1 MRETLRDV
9 TSSTMRGEEGMV
21 PEGVTMVV
29 TGLRRVA
36 EDGDP
41 GEAEALVEVE
51 EEVEVV
57 TACTTRVRGDF
68 EAETEA
74 FLPRG
79 EAGDTRCLLHLRG

>member
-9 TSSTMRGEEGMV
+9 TSSTMRGEEGMA
-21 PEGVTMVV
+21 PEEVTRVV

-51 EEVEVV
+51 EVEVV
-57 TACTTRVRGDF
+57 TVCTIRVLGDS

-74 FLPRG
+74 FPPRG
-79 EAGDTRCLLHLRG
+79 EADDTRCLHPLRG

>member
-9 TSSTMRGEEGMV
+9 TSSTMRGEEGMA
-21 PEGVTMVV
+21 EEDTRVV

-41 GEAEALVEVE
+41 GEAEASVEV

-57 TACTTRVRGDF
+57 TVCTIRVLGDF
-68 EAETEA
+68 EAETED
-74 FLPRG
+74 FPPRG
-79 EAGDTRCLLHLRG
+79 EAEDTRCHHPPRG